1 MTDSRTAMTAH
12 PLPYPFFAPL
22 SGPVTQMFEFWSR
35 WFESVGQIGLVNID
49 LGRTPDPDL
58 ERRILDEAG
67 SYGRQIGRMSEAL
80 EVLLK
85 VGNENGTLARDK
97 LSDADIAALH
107 DFRDMLSRVTAC
119 KEDAQT

>member
-1 MTDSRTAMTAH
+1 MSNSRPAMTA
-12 PLPYPFFAPL
+12 LPFPFFAPL
-22 SGPVTQMFEFWSR
+22 SGPVSQAFDFWSG

-85 VGNENGTLARDK
+85 AAEENGLLAREK
-97 LSDADIAALH
+97 LTDGDIAALH
-107 DFRDMLSRVTAC
+107 DFREMLARVTAC
-119 KEDAQT
+119 KDHRQN

>member
-1 MTDSRTAMTAH
+1 MSDAHPAMTAQ
-12 PLPYPFFAPL
+12 PLPFFAPL
-22 SGPVTQMFEFWSR
+22 SGPVVQMFDFWSR

-85 VGNENGTLARDK
+85 AAEESGTLARDK
-97 LSDADIAALH
+97 LTDADIAALH
-107 DFRDMLSRVTAC
+107 DFREMLARVAAS
-119 KEDAQT
+119 KEPAQH